1 MENKS
6 NSIPPKAI
14 TRQDVYNAIEE
25 LIEEYG
31 RYTNK
36 MIQDKIGGSSAT
48 IQKYRKM
55 YEEEHREGVKKKAL
69 VLKDVE
75 QQRIFD
81 AVGDVLSIRATEISN
96 QYQGEIDRLSDEI
109 GEISSEKDALVQQ
122 TDEQLRQIKTL
133 TEEALHSKARL
144 EIVDQEHA
152 EAKAA
157 VIQQYEEHKAI
168 ISEQL
173 EAAKAHYEG
182 SLDALKQERDALQL
196 KVTETVLEAK
206 VADVKLEEAYKT
218 ISRLQAEVIEVK
230 SELRELR
237 TPAAAQPQQKK
248 KGGTAE
254 PQAGDLLSFEQ
265 QQYIHSITTN

>member
-109 GEISSEKDALVQQ
+109 GEISAEKDALVQQ

-152 EAKAA
+152 EAKVA

-265 QQYIHSITTN
+265 QQ

>member
-1 MENKS
+1 
-6 NSIPPKAI
+6 
-14 TRQDVYNAIEE
+14 
-25 LIEEYG
+25 
-31 RYTNK
+31 
-36 MIQDKIGGSSAT
+36 
-48 IQKYRKM
+48 
-55 YEEEHREGVKKKAL
+55 
-69 VLKDVE
+69 
-75 QQRIFD
+75 
-81 AVGDVLSIRATEISN
+81 
-96 QYQGEIDRLSDEI
+96 
-109 GEISSEKDALVQQ
+109 
-122 TDEQLRQIKTL
+122 L

-248 KGGTAE
+248 KVEQQNRKLATYF
-254 PQAGDLLSFEQ
+254 LLSSSSKSTRLQ
-265 QQYIHSITTN
+265 RINSPLNLISCT